1 MLPPLIWALFAT
13 VVGLLA
19 VLGSISVVLRRRTAR
34 LEATVADLAG
44 RVRDLEAAGFARFVA
59 ASTRPEPDP
68 TPPRHP
74 LARQADR
81 PAPSPSPKPPT
92 PSGPT
97 LIAVPNLAVGPSGP
111 APSATP
117 GAAADLG
124 RRFGDVWALADSGA
138 SAQSIAGRTG
148 HPVGQVELILG
159 LRRQA
164 APAEAPP
171 ADRRP

>member
-1 MLPPLIWALFAT
+1 MIPPLIWALFAG

-19 VLGSISVVLRRRTAR
+19 VLGSISVALRRRTAR

-81 PAPSPSPKPPT
+81 PAPTLPT
-92 PSGPT
+92 PAGPT
-97 LIAVPNLAVGPSGP
+97 LIAVPNLAVGTSGP
-111 APSATP
+111 APSSAP

-164 APAEAPP
+164 APAEVPVPP

>member
-1 MLPPLIWALFAT
+1 MLPPLIWVLFAT

-19 VLGSISVVLRRRTAR
+19 VLGSISVVLRRRAIH

-44 RVRDLEAAGFARFVA
+44 RVRDLEAAGHSRFVA
-59 ASTRPEPDP
+59 AP
-68 TPPRHP
+68 TPLNQDPPRHP

-81 PAPSPSPKPPT
+81 PAPRPT
-92 PSGPT
+92 PSTPGGPT

-111 APSATP
+111 APSAAP

-138 SAQSIAGRTG
+138 SAQSIAVRTG

-164 APAEAPP
+164 APAEFAVPP